1 MQHWGLVVTSYSAL
15 TPSIYHAV
23 NNETTNDVWALV
35 TLHSSDAE
43 TLLRNPLMLL
53 LRKIGAMDLDVFDE
67 EGDTMGNFSRFL
79 SESVKV
85 GQGTEIEG
93 EVFSCKTW
101 VRDTLGALFTSRALI
116 PGLMWEMLEGECV
129 AAAVEVEKISGQ
141 KKRMLLVLQ

>member
-53 LRKIGAMDLDVFDE
+53 LRKIGAMDIDVFDE

-79 SESVKV
+79 SESVMV
-85 GQGTEIEG
+85 G
-93 EVFSCKTW
+93 
-101 VRDTLGALFTSRALI
+101 LGD
-116 PGLMWEMLEGECV
+116 
-129 AAAVEVEKISGQ
+129 
-141 KKRMLLVLQ
+141 